1 MSGDLQATIEF
12 AVEFSTF
19 HNIDL
24 FQRGYYHVRCTL
36 KPPVKAAAS
45 VEVEKRL
52 DTVSDSQG
60 AEYQFGATIDSSGQT
75 AISRTFQILYRNES
89 VVLNDSFV
97 FRLHL
102 LVNSDK
108 IVQEVDQADYQMLV
122 ELFFSD
128 SDYGVDSVESLTNV
142 STQTLKLHMSCV
154 KGLHHHVPILFD
166 YYHFAVIDT
175 TIHATVT
182 ALGLPDHSI
191 VRPVKNNWLGKPPS
205 NMRVSTPAFYVV
217 LFSNKALIPQ
227 SSKTSLVEKQLQFA
241 YDTHRSLCSTLL
253 SAQVNLLAYF
263 QCLSE
268 LLPDNQRMDIGFV
281 DFGEKLDVLCT
292 AVEGTVGCE
301 ETFSQVC
308 SDLNNLSSELSLVWS
323 QFLEF
328 FSLNKAILPF
338 MRREHHKQRLSHFSE
353 AFFIKEYP
361 WNELQNAPHFLYQQ
375 QQSLA
380 QSVKTSRYYQSI
392 PPVQVECP
400 LLDGDPSS
408 IPIIFEDKFSFLE
421 PREPDIPRNP
431 EMEEM
436 FFTVGSDE
444 TDNITDESFLV
455 INGQDSD
462 EADKNST
469 ASKTVSEESVHQPE
483 IQQGDPSRATEKVLN
498 RETDLTEGTGEGD
511 GTAALDDINIA
522 LNGEIDDT
530 PNESSSNL
538 TEDLSSFLRN
548 SESTQPLIAEDG
560 NISDCET
567 QSEDKDVKVER
578 TSEVKPFEC
587 DEESEFVDAA
597 AINGIEMSPSAT
609 IDVENSDPSDEIDS
623 PSQNAP
629 EKQTEKEA
637 NAQSDAESALVCND
651 TVKESAEIT
660 DSSNE
665 ENSEDPEPLFI
676 ANGSQDELLSSSAT
690 DTAADSSNNET
701 PMSSEASTCAT
712 SGNQSDVVTEQPNI
726 SGISSRNSVTVT
738 DGAPT
743 GQTRKN
749 KKKSVPKGLS
759 SSSLGGCF
767 PLACAGN
774 TSPAFTLSRGD
785 SVYGGSLR
793 SRFEIAKRSVKRSLN
808 YACQVYSDRQLVGI
822 REPYFSAGAPEGIE
836 THLIVCVH
844 GLDGNSGD
852 LRLVRCYL
860 EMALPSTRLDFLM
873 SEINQPDTF
882 VTFEEMT
889 EKLVQEITHHIEA
902 YNLFPTKISFVGHSL
917 GNIIIRSALGHPELR
932 PFLDKIH
939 TFLSLSGPHL
949 GMLFPTSSLVST
961 GLWFMQKWKKSDSL
975 LQLSLHDHSD
985 PRQTF
990 IYRLSQSEGLQY
1002 FKNILLVSSVQDH
1015 YVPYHSARIE
1025 SCRAAVKDNSDV
1037 AVAYREMID
1046 NLLKPLEGRKDMNL
1060 VRYSVYHNL
1069 PSSANSFI
1077 GRAAHIA
1084 MLDSELF
1091 IEKLLLV
1098 SALDYFR

>member
-128 SDYGVDSVESLTNV
+128 SDYG
-142 STQTLKLHMSCV
+142 
-154 KGLHHHVPILFD
+154 
-166 YYHFAVIDT
+166 
-175 TIHATVT
+175 
-182 ALGLPDHSI
+182 I

-578 TSEVKPFEC
+578 TSEVKPSEC

-623 PSQNAP
+623 PSENAP
-629 EKQTEKEA
+629 VKQTEKEA

-793 SRFEIAKRSVKRSLN
+793 S
-808 YACQVYSDRQLVGI
+808 SDRQLVGI